1 MSGFVRRRVLNSGA
15 VRYYPTIII
24 NGKKKS
30 FGGYGR
36 RKDAEARLRILEGEL
51 ASGTY
56 GRTNPFLEDYWRQ
69 WFTGKSKSLKPS
81 TRADYERA
89 FTLALPVLGEKRIGD
104 ITPADIQLWIN
115 TMAESNLKPSTI
127 RIYYSKLKACLES
140 AVDHELIERSPCR
153 RTLNLPRVDPHAE
166 IECMPPAQTKAVL
179 EGLREPYRTLVGVLM
194 YSGARLGEVQALR
207 WKDIDFEKNCIHIR
221 RNFTP
226 ESGFTTLKTKAARRR
241 VPMMP
246 RLRRLLE
253 YYRPGTGADLL
264 FPGEVEGQPLCRP
277 PIRRHLERALRAVG
291 LCGYTL
297 HSLRHT
303 FASTMIDAGANPKAL
318 QVVLGHSSIQMT
330 LGTYGHLFSTDLG
343 DSLLTADRLYSGE
356 CASVVPLSVT
366 TGNAGVS
373 EPPYEKSSS
382 TISSFELPT

>member
-1 MSGFVRRRVLNSGA
+1 MSGFVRRRVLESGA
-15 VRYYPTIII
+15 VRYYPVIIV

-30 FGGYGR
+30 CGGYNR

-51 ASGTY
+51 ANGTY
-56 GRTNPFLEDYWRQ
+56 GRTNPFFEDYWRQ

-81 TRADYERA
+81 TRADYKRA
-89 FTLALPVLGEKRIGD
+89 FALASPILGGKRICD
-104 ITPADIQLWIN
+104 ITPADIQQWIN
-115 TMAESNLKPSTI
+115 VLAESELKPSSI

-153 RTLNLPRVDPHAE
+153 RTLNLPRIDRHAE
-166 IECMPPAQTKAVL
+166 IECLPPAQTKAVL
-179 EGLREPYRTLVGVLM
+179 EGLRDPYKTLVGVLM

-207 WKDIDFEKNCIHIR
+207 WKDIDLEKNCIHVR
-221 RNFTP
+221 RNYTP
-226 ESGFTTLKTKAARRR
+226 ESGFTTLKTKAARRK

-246 RLRRLLE
+246 RLRQLLE
-253 YYRPGTGADLL
+253 AYEPGPGAELL
-264 FPGEVEGQPLCRP
+264 FPGEVEEQPLCRP
-277 PIRRHLERALRAVG
+277 PIRRHFERALNAVG
-291 LCGYTL
+291 LSGYTL

-303 FASTMIDAGANPKAL
+303 FASTLIDAGANPKAL

-356 CASVVPLSVT
+356 SASVVPISVR
-366 TGNAGVS
+366 TGNTEVA
-373 EPPYEKSSS
+373 EPK
-382 TISSFELPT
+382 